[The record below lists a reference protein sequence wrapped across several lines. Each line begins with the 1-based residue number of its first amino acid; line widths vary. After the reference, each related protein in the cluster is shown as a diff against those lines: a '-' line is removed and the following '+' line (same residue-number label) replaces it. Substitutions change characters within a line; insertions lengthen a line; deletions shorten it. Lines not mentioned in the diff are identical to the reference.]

1 MNHAYCG
8 RRNTG
13 WQCNRFATMPCN
25 QTAVPY
31 TPAGNCSQPMPQRK
45 DCEDMVVAM
54 AYVPWQQW
62 GNVYTVEEAY
72 SKGTLFPD
80 LDKPFLAGGGYRCG

>member
-1 MNHAYCG
+1 
-8 RRNTG
+8 
-13 WQCNRFATMPCN
+13 
-25 QTAVPY
+25 
-31 TPAGNCSQPMPQRK
+31 
-45 DCEDMVVAM
+45 MVVAM

-80 LDKPFLAGGGYRCG
+80 LDKPFLAGGGCRCG